1 MPCMG
6 PDLKAARQ
14 QGREVG
20 EVYLAQLIKQHNL
33 WDITDKRDK
42 DNEKY
47 LRLPNSEN
55 RWNKAKQEFI
65 RAVEELFVED
75 ACNGF

>member
-6 PDLKAARQ
+6 PDLTFARK

-20 EVYLAQLIKQHNL
+20 EKLLAQLINEHHF
-33 WDITDKRDK
+33 WDITANKEDGM
-42 DNEKY
+42 
-47 LRLPNSEN
+47 LRLPGANA
-55 RWNKAKQEFI
+55 RWDKAKAEFI
-65 RAVEELFVED
+65 HAVEELFVED

>member
-20 EVYLAQLIKQHNL
+20 AKLLAQLIKDNNL
-33 WDITDKRDK
+33 WDICPEEWKGKNVILLPGSTKRWDKT
-42 DNEKY
+42 
-47 LRLPNSEN
+47 
-55 RWNKAKQEFI
+55 KAEFI
-65 RAVEELFVED
+65 RSVEELFVED